1 MNADFPNINKRQA
14 GAVLFTALIFLIMLM
29 LLGSSAM
36 QTSSLEERMA
46 GNTRNRDLA
55 FQAAEAALKQ
65 AENTLTTWRVGPWTG
80 TVPAG
85 LANNP
90 THTNDVSYWGDV
102 DNWASYKTATV
113 SGASA
118 TYIIEKLPDIGTV
131 EQYRVTARGV
141 GGDTNAVV
149 ILQAGLSYTPPP

>member
-1 MNADFPNINKRQA
+1 MKLGFPTIKKRQN

-80 TVPAG
+80 SVPAG
-85 LANNP
+85 LVNNP
-90 THTNDVSYWGDV
+90 THTNDASYWGNV
-102 DNWASYKTATV
+102 DHWTSYKTASV

-118 TYIIEKLPDIGTV
+118 NYIIEKLPDIGTV